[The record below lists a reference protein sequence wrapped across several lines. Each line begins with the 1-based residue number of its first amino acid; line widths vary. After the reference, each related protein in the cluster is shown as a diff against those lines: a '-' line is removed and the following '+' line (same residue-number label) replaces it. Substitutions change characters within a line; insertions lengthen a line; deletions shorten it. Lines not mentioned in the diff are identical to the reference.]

1 MQSWFIDSS
10 RDPATALPSTY
21 DPVLVIASIVIACLA
36 SYAALSIAGRIATT
50 ERTKARIWWLL
61 VGAFTMGTGVWTM
74 HFIAM
79 LAFKLPVLVKYDF
92 LITFLSTLP
101 AILGSGLM
109 LWLISRNTVERQH
122 LLVGGVLMGAGIG
135 AMHYT
140 GMAAMRTSALMLFDP
155 AILALSVVVA
165 VVLSLASLY
174 TTHLATIKGTAAH
187 FNWAMIG
194 AALFMGFAVSGMHYT
209 GQAAAYFF
217 PRGEDVADAG
227 LGPMVLGAWVGMAS
241 VFITGLAILMTVVDR
256 RLELAARSEHLSR
269 SRLLEAIES
278 ISDGFALYDT
288 EDRLVVCNGRF
299 RQRMS
304 PARRD
309 TGHLEGMLFEDIIRG
324 AAESGLI
331 PDAEGRIDAW
341 MAERMAGHRNPSG
354 LLVQRWSD
362 GWMQLNE
369 RRSEGLGTVT
379 VYTDI
384 SELKHAEE
392 DLKRL
397 SEKLKQE
404 NLRMGAEL
412 GMLRQMQQLIL
423 PKKEEL
429 EAIEA
434 LDIAGFMQPADEVG
448 GDYYD
453 VLHHDGLVTISIG
466 DITGHGLESG
476 ILMVM
481 IQSAVRTLKE
491 IREADPVRFLDVLNR
506 TIYQNIQRMNS
517 EKNLTLAVLNWYA
530 GEVVVSGQHE
540 ELIVVR
546 SGGSI
551 ERIDT
556 MDLGFP
562 IGLEKEIAHFVGQK
576 RVQLNPSDGFVLYTD
591 GFTEAENPTGEQ
603 YGLERLC
610 DTISL
615 NWAKPADAIKEVVVS
630 DVRNFIDVQSVYDDL
645 TLVVAKQR

>member
-1 MQSWFIDSS
+1 
-10 RDPATALPSTY
+10 
-21 DPVLVIASIVIACLA
+21 
-36 SYAALSIAGRIATT
+36 
-50 ERTKARIWWLL
+50 
-61 VGAFTMGTGVWTM
+61 
-74 HFIAM
+74 
-79 LAFKLPVLVKYDF
+79 
-92 LITFLSTLP
+92 
-101 AILGSGLM
+101 M
-109 LWLISRNTVERQH
+109 LWLISRNTVKRQH

-155 AILALSVVVA
+155 AVLALSVVVA

-174 TTHLATIKGTAAH
+174 TTHLATIKGAASD

-217 PRGEDVADAG
+217 PAGEGIAADAG
-227 LGPMVLGAWVGMAS
+227 LSPMLLGAWVGIAS
-241 VFITGLAILMTVVDR
+241 VLITGLAILITVVDR
-256 RLELAARSEHLSR
+256 RLEFAARSERLSR

-278 ISDGFALYDT
+278 ISDGFALYNT
-288 EDRLVVCNGRF
+288 EDRLVICNKRF

-304 PARRD
+304 SARGEKAR
-309 TGHLEGMLFEDIIRG
+309 LEGMLFEDIIRG

-331 PDAEGRIDAW
+331 PDAKGRIDAW
-341 MAERMAGHRNPSG
+341 MAARMADHRNPSG
-354 LLVQRWSD
+354 LLVQRWGD

-369 RRSEGLGTVT
+369 HRSEGLGTVT

-392 DLKRL
+392 ELKRL

-429 EAIEA
+429 EGIET
-434 LDIAGFMQPADEVG
+434 LDVAGFMQPADEVG

-453 VLHHDGLVTISIG
+453 VLHHDGLVTIAIG

-517 EKNLTLAVLNWYA
+517 DKNLTLAVLNY
-530 GEVVVSGQHE
+530 GVGKVSVSGQHE

-562 IGLEKEIAHFVGQK
+562 IGLEREIAHFVDQK
-576 RVQLNPSDGFVLYTD
+576 HVQLDPGDGFVLYTD
-591 GFTEAENPTGEQ
+591 GFTEAENPAGEQ

-615 NWAKPADAIKEVVVS
+615 NWAGPADAVKEAVVS
-630 DVRNFIDVQSVYDDL
+630 DLRNFIDVQTVYDDL